1 MHSIIVYFVEA
12 LVLFYHML
20 KVLYYEQT
28 QSEMRC
34 FVLSHTEGVVIACS
48 HVCKAWHEFSVRLT
62 GYCKTLYFGFGFLG
76 CFQKA
81 TVLDKNSWGLHSSN
95 PSEKDATN

>member
-34 FVLSHTEGVVIACS
+34 FVLSHAEGVVIFFAFQL
-48 HVCKAWHEFSVRLT
+48 VDN
-62 GYCKTLYFGFGFLG
+62 YYF
-76 CFQKA
+76 K
-81 TVLDKNSWGLHSSN
+81 
-95 PSEKDATN
+95 